1 MLKQFIKACLGGLAI
16 SIGAVAYLSVDN
28 KVIGSFLFS
37 LGIFTI
43 YSFGFSLYTG
53 KVCFIPNKEPSFCKN
68 VGISYL
74 GNAVGTVL
82 TGLILPFTKLKK
94 LIPAL
99 QVVVEQKLNDTLLSS
114 FIMAILCGVLIC
126 ISVMG
131 YIKIKD
137 GLGKYIALIL
147 PIMVFILSGFEHSI
161 ANLFYYTFA
170 SSWSFKAVIYSFFIA
185 IGNCLGGM
193 LIPLAVKYT
202 EGSKLGCEEK

>member
-68 VGISYL
+68 VGITYL

-82 TGLILPFTKLKK
+82 TGLILPLQSSKANPRPSGRRGAKAYRHSVKL
-94 LIPAL
+94 LHYG
-99 QVVVEQKLNDTLLSS
+99 T
-114 FIMAILCGVLIC
+114 CGVLIC

-137 GLGKYIALIL
+137 R
-147 PIMVFILSGFEHSI
+147 PR
-161 ANLFYYTFA
+161 
-170 SSWSFKAVIYSFFIA
+170 
-185 IGNCLGGM
+185 
-193 LIPLAVKYT
+193 
-202 EGSKLGCEEK
+202 